1 MTKEIGK
8 VIRVYDDGIEI
19 KIPTSEGCESC
30 LAKYACNFSGPSSAY
45 RTLTLP
51 YQKDIGVGDVV
62 TLEVRDSAQNVSAL
76 IVFGSPIVY
85 FLTCFLLFWKL
96 FEIPDGE
103 FWAIGITVVLYVI
116 TLVFSNRLV
125 SHSSNFQPKI
135 VKIQR
140 SGAERTREM
149 KSSKMNNQY
158 LV

>member
-1 MTKEIGK
+1 MTREIGK
-8 VIRVYDDGIEI
+8 VASVNDDGIDI
-19 KIPTSEGCESC
+19 KIPTGEGCDSC
-30 LAKYACNFSGPSSAY
+30 LAKSACNFSGPSSAY

-51 YQKDIGVGDVV
+51 YQKGLVVGDTV
-62 TLEVRDSAQNVSAL
+62 TLEIKSSAQNLSAL

-96 FEIPDGE
+96 FEIPNGE

-140 SGAERTREM
+140 PGAERTREM
-149 KSSKMNNQY
+149 KSAKMNN
-158 LV
+158 